1 MGLENNPCRRRH
13 ERARLTLGMRLAKAV
28 GGEIS
33 PSTYGRPKE
42 FSGQRMSPAIVT
54 PLLPVQLLQAANNAH
69 CGIDVR
75 RLSN

>member
-1 MGLENNPCRRRH
+1 M
-13 ERARLTLGMRLAKAV
+13 MLAKAV

-42 FSGQRMSPAIVT
+42 LSGQRMSPAIVT
-54 PLLPVQLLQAANNAH
+54 PPASDPAAPGGQHAH